1 MYGRL
6 SPNKRESGQ
15 SHQKS
20 PLAGVE
26 ACHRD
31 HRHASTCVN
40 TRDPDLVFYL
50 DLQRD
55 LCHSDSRNQSAKH
68 LNVCEHWDLDL
79 ESGLSPHDQ
88 LPTEKTIPESSVES
102 CPKTG
107 FVNFTWFC
115 VRNHWQS
122 TQGTSGPC
130 SRLHTCF
137 VFEKIVSAEPTPK
150 KTVCHH

>member
-1 MYGRL
+1 MHYIALHIYIYICNIIKCTLSLSPDISPRSMYGRL

-40 TRDPDLVFYL
+40 TRDPDLVLVFYL

-55 LCHSDSRNQSAKH
+55 LCHSDSRNQSPKH

-115 VRNHWQS
+115 VRNH
-122 TQGTSGPC
+122 
-130 SRLHTCF
+130 
-137 VFEKIVSAEPTPK
+137 
-150 KTVCHH
+150 

>member
-40 TRDPDLVFYL
+40 TRDPDLVLVFYL

-79 ESGLSPHDQ
+79 EPGLSPVTNRKDNSRVICRK
-88 LPTEKTIPESSVES
+88 LPKNWVRQFHLVKCQKSLTINTRHFWSV
-102 CPKTG
+102 
-107 FVNFTWFC
+107 
-115 VRNHWQS
+115 
-122 TQGTSGPC
+122 
-130 SRLHTCF
+130 F

-150 KTVCHH
+150 KTVCHHYH